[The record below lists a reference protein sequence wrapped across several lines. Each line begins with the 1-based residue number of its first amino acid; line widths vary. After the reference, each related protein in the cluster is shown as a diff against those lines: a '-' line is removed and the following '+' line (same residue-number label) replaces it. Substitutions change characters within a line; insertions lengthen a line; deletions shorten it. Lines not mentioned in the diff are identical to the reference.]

1 MPSSSSR
8 KTRKRS
14 SDDYVIAVRTYARSH
29 MFPNMTYKTLERSG
43 LTDRLYIFV
52 ANADEK
58 RLYESALAGKPYKAI
73 VIGALGGANAT
84 RAITEYFPQGKRIV
98 FMDDDL
104 EQFFEFQGDKREPAP
119 FVKDSDRLGR
129 YLIDGFETID
139 KFGLGS
145 FTFSFYQNRFWLQ
158 DKPFKQF
165 RPFTLAD
172 NFFGVRNDR
181 KMIPTKH
188 SHSDD
193 LVRSCRYLDRYGGV
207 LVYWWAGFKT
217 HYAENEG
224 GLAKN
229 RGVNVSESL
238 ERTAKACWWEYNN
251 SPLVRLYSNPPK
263 QEKHNPFWS
272 LNMKS
277 LVQIRKILDERGIR
291 HPEMNWNKWFSLAVS
306 N

>member
-43 LTDRLYIFV
+43 LTGRLYIFV

-104 EQFFEFQGDKREPAP
+104 EQFFEFQGDKHEPAP

-129 YLIDGFETID
+129 YLTDGFETID

-165 RPFTLAD
+165 RPFTLAG

-217 HYAENEG
+217 NTFKNPG
-224 GLAKN
+224 GLSK
-229 RGVNVSESL
+229 
-238 ERTAKACWWEYNN
+238 ERQDPRTGMMRQKSYFDDYNSNDFVKA
-251 SPLVRLYSNPPK
+251 YSRAPA
-263 QEKHNPFWS
+263 QGADGSWF
-272 LNMKS
+272 MK
-277 LVQIRKILDERGIR
+277 LKTLPQIRKMLDERGVR
-291 HPEMNWNKWFSLAVS
+291 HPELDWKEWFSIRLS
-306 N
+306 H